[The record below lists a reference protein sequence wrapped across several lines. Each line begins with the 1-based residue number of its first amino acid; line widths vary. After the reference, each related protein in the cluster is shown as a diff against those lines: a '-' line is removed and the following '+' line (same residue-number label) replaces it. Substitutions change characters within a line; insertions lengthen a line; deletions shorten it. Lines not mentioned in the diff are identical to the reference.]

1 MYDVYLGGQTT
12 EEWREKFENQI
23 SSDISIFDP
32 LCKEFNTS
40 DINEKS
46 EQIAR
51 EFYFME
57 QCNLLVFYLNTIE
70 LSKSSR
76 LQIGDAVGHELQVI
90 VCLDGDVEGA
100 EYIRKYCEYRGVV
113 TTNSIEDL
121 VLTVEE
127 YAAELAEL
135 ESFSLDE
142 DD

>member
-12 EEWREKFENQI
+12 EEWREKFKDQI

-57 QCNLLVFYLNTIE
+57 QCNLLIFYLNTIE